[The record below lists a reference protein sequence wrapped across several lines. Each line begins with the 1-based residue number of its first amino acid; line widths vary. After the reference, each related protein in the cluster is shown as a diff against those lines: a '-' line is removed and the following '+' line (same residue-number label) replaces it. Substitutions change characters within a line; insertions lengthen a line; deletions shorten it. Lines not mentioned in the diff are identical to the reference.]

1 VFRAPKDKSIIVTN
15 FCRIINYMIN
25 TNKKPDE
32 EIKAEKIYSII
43 VYALIKGNINKIKSN
58 VQFLQLFRHR
68 TRLESEEEFHINAV
82 MVSIE
87 YIETLTYKKLNIDK
101 NEFLKKCEES
111 EKSNDSSS
119 KISTEL
125 IKNEQILQE
134 PANSDQT
141 LFELELTK
149 LYNEYFTNCDLADI
163 PLFKLENLYKD
174 FKIVISMIKE
184 FKNNQTK
191 KMNSEIDKKNTNN
204 TNNLI
209 EI

>member
-1 VFRAPKDKSIIVTN
+1 
-15 FCRIINYMIN
+15 
-25 TNKKPDE
+25 
-32 EIKAEKIYSII
+32 
-43 VYALIKGNINKIKSN
+43 
-58 VQFLQLFRHR
+58 
-68 TRLESEEEFHINAV
+68 
-82 MVSIE
+82 
-87 YIETLTYKKLNIDK
+87 
-101 NEFLKKCEES
+101 LKKCEES
-111 EKSNDSSS
+111 EKNNDSSS

-141 LFELELTK
+141 LFDLELTK

-174 FKIVISMIKE
+174 FKIIISMIKE

-191 KMNSEIDKKNTNN
+191 KTNIEIDKKSTNN
-204 TNNLI
+204 TKNLI